1 MATGFTIGPDCLM
14 IDCDPFCRPL
24 YLPARSV
31 PFLWFL
37 LVSAGRVRV
46 VSAGFCWSCSCVV
59 ARHSIG
65 VP

>member
-37 LVSAGRVRV
+37 LVSSGRVLV
-46 VSAGFCWSCSCVV
+46 WSL
-59 ARHSIG
+59 G
-65 VP
+65 TL